1 MQYTKMHDV
10 DLNNF
15 VQIYCKDKAFK
26 KLIFNKYDKND
37 LSIFVND
44 CGKIEWSTLTEKQD
58 EKVQKLLDKYYKDWS
73 VKYAS

>member
-15 VQIYCKDKAFK
+15 VQIYCKDRAFK

-37 LSIFVND
+37 LSIFV
-44 CGKIEWSTLTEKQD
+44 KQD

>member
-15 VQIYCKDKAFK
+15 VQTYCKDKAFK

-44 CGKIEWSTLTEKQD
+44 CGIILG
-58 EKVQKLLDKYYKDWS
+58 
-73 VKYAS
+73 